1 MKLLNICSL
10 LYCLVCT
17 AFVVKKQF
25 TVQNALFAENA
36 NSTFWTVP
44 NPSSFE
50 LYSPSPIIPL
60 IPQNLAKSILLSC
73 YIQAIENESD
83 VLISQCEETRQYMN
97 TKTIFSN
104 VPTPRFTLIGND
116 YLVGFLAVCN
126 GSLNVIKLGSVLPLY
141 GNGQYN
147 VTSMLTLFRIQYD
160 PCIIVLDDLS
170 EYWKNVFCVYR
181 LYVK

>member
-1 MKLLNICSL
+1 MKLLSICSL

-60 IPQNLAKSILLSC
+60 IPQNLADRKRVRC
-73 YIQAIENESD
+73 FD
-83 VLISQCEETRQYMN
+83 FTVRRDT
-97 TKTIFSN
+97 TIH
-104 VPTPRFTLIGND
+104 
-116 YLVGFLAVCN
+116 
-126 GSLNVIKLGSVLPLY
+126 
-141 GNGQYN
+141 
-147 VTSMLTLFRIQYD
+147 
-160 PCIIVLDDLS
+160 
-170 EYWKNVFCVYR
+170 EY
-181 LYVK
+181 